1 MTTRSLAADPKEAA
15 AVADLPRRMIAAWSE
30 NDAEAFAQLFT
41 EDATMVLPGDVY
53 LSSREEIRAYMAEA
67 YAGPLKG
74 TGVAGAPL
82 GLRFLSE
89 SSGVIVTR
97 GGILAP
103 GQSEVS
109 PEREIRAT
117 WVVAKHDGA
126 WYIAAYHNSPIQAG

>member
-1 MTTRSLAADPKEAA
+1 M
-15 AVADLPRRMIAAWSE
+15 ADLPKRMIAAWSA
-30 NDAEAFAQLFT
+30 NDGEAFARLFT

-53 LSSREEIRAYMAEA
+53 LSSRAEIRAYMTEA

-74 TGVAGAPL
+74 TGVAGSPL

-89 SSGVIVTR
+89 TSGVIVTR

-109 PEREIRAT
+109 PENEIRAT
-117 WVVAKHDGA
+117 WVVSKHDGR
-126 WYIAAYHNSPIQAG
+126 WFISAYHNSPISAG